1 MIISASPM
9 PPKNPCSALALL
21 DTARLPSTFMEA
33 NQPPAMRALRCQADA
48 VFRRK
53 RIQQDFAG
61 WTGLSKATRQKAGY
75 HRNLHGRTGIAQCK
89 FERSA
94 SSERERN
101 HLRVRLRQNRYKTAR
116 ETQEHGPGHCRQR
129 RFRCNAS
136 RHQFSVHNE
145 RGETTVRN
153 VRLSGCGPWLR
164 VTTLQ

>member
-33 NQPPAMRALRCQADA
+33 NQPPAMMALRCQADA

-89 FERSA
+89 FERPG

-116 ETQEHGPGHCRQR
+116 ETQESRPGDCWER
-129 RFRCNAS
+129 RYGCHAS
-136 RHQFSVHNE
+136 RHQLSLRHE
-145 RGETTVRN
+145 SSKTSMRN
-153 VRLSGCGPWLR
+153 
-164 VTTLQ
+164 